1 MAKKD
6 KADKADKAIIKGV
19 TDLMAQITKAHGAG
33 SVIIGDAV
41 VKDLEVISTGSIA
54 IDAAVGVGGFPRGRI
69 IEIFGPE
76 SSGKTTLAL
85 HAVANVQKTGGV
97 AAYIDAE
104 HALDPTWAGN
114 IGVNMDR
121 LLLSQPNSGEE
132 ALQIAEK
139 MVMSGIVSVIVIDS
153 VAALV
158 PQAELDG
165 EIGDTHIGAQ
175 ARLMGQ
181 AMRKLAAL
189 TSQNKCIMIFINQI
203 RDKIGVFG
211 PGSNTTT
218 SGGKALKFYASL
230 RIEIKRTGSVG
241 TAGKYIANKIKVKV
255 VKNKVAPPFRI
266 AEFELSF
273 GNNGIYG
280 INNIATLYDYGLS
293 NGTFKKE
300 GNFAIYQNEKIA
312 NGRDAAIKWLLEH
325 KDIAEKIETDIK
337 QAKLKERVSTT
348 LYEDALVNGDTSEE
362 EEEVE
367 NGD

>member
-1 MAKKD
+1 MATKK
-6 KADKADKAIIKGV
+6 KVNVVDKAI
-19 TDLMAQITKAHGAG
+19 TELMAKITKAHGAG
-33 SVIIGDAV
+33 SVIIGDAI

-54 IDAAVGVGGFPRGRI
+54 IDTALGVGGLPKGRI
-69 IEIFGPE
+69 VEVFGPE

-85 HAVANVQKTGGV
+85 HAVANVQKAGGV

-104 HALDPTWAGN
+104 HALDPVWASN
-114 IGVNMDR
+114 IGVNMDQ

-139 MVMSGIVSVIVIDS
+139 MIESKLITIIVVDS

-165 EIGDTHIGAQ
+165 EIGAAHIGLQ

-181 AMRKLAAL
+181 AMRKLSAL
-189 TSQNKCIMIFINQI
+189 VSQNKCIMLFINQI
-203 RDKIGVFG
+203 RDKIGGFG
-211 PGSNTTT
+211 HGDNTTT
-218 SGGKALKFYASL
+218 SGGRALKFYASL

-241 TAGKYIANKIKVKV
+241 TTGQQTSNNIKVKV

-273 GNNGIYG
+273 GSNGIFG
-280 INNIATLYDYGLS
+280 INNFATLYDHGLV
-293 NGTFKKE
+293 NKTFKKE
-300 GNFAIYQNEKIA
+300 GNFVVYQDQKVA
-312 NGRDAAIKWLLEH
+312 NGREAGIKWLIDH
-325 KDIAEKIETDIK
+325 KDIADKIELDVK
-337 QAKLKERVSTT
+337 QAKLREKIASNIS
-348 LYEDALVNGDTSEE
+348 EDALVNGDTE

-367 NGD
+367 DGNES